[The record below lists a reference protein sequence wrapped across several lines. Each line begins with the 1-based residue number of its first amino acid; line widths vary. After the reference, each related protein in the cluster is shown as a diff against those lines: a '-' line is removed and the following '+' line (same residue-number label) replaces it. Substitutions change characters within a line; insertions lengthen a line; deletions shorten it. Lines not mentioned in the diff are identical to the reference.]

1 MNAVA
6 SISRADT
13 LFIGHISWRYYNK
26 IKKKAMEQ
34 EFSWSGFLLSMSIAF
49 FIVVGGAFSL
59 NLMHDSIQN
68 SQIMK
73 QHNIIYILENSNEN
87 YLQADLL
94 SEKLEN
100 LRSFTRNA

>member
-6 SISRADT
+6 SISRTDT

-49 FIVVGGAFSL
+49 FIVAGGAFSL
-59 NLMHDSIQN
+59 NLLHTSIQKSRILN
-68 SQIMK
+68 
-73 QHNIIYILENSNEN
+73 QHNNIYILENSSEN
-87 YLQADLL
+87 YLQVDLL
-94 SEKLEN
+94 SEKLDN
-100 LRSFTRNA
+100 LRSFARNA